1 MATISDVVK
10 RSGISKATVS
20 RVINNHPHVSKEKR
34 EKVLAAM
41 KELSYTPNPTARRM
55 RGQLNTTV
63 GLVVHRVVNPY
74 FSYLMDAI
82 ERKAAEHNIRVIFFQ
97 SKEDKQKEFEF
108 LDLLKQKQVD
118 GMILTTVAN
127 SVEDIRPYL
136 EYGPIVFCNEYL
148 RIDDV
153 PIVRISEEDA
163 AFTGVT
169 HLLEEGYRNIAYC
182 TGGLFADE
190 GKDRDRNTGFRKA
203 MEAKQLSINP
213 EWVFIDQHSIED
225 GRTVMKK
232 ITEMEN
238 KPDAIFTGS
247 DEVAAGMTIA
257 AREYGVKIPED
268 LAVLGFDDQPLCL
281 LTSPQLSTI
290 HQPIEEMGSLAAE
303 LIIKLFKGEKLEQLE
318 YELPIKLVKRES
330 T

>member
-20 RVINNHPHVSKEKR
+20 RVINNHPNVSKEKR

-63 GLVVHRVVNPY
+63 GLVVHGVVNPF
-74 FSYLMDAI
+74 FSYLMDAV

-97 SKEDKQKEFEF
+97 SKESKEKEMEF
-108 LDLLKQKQVD
+108 LDLLKQKQIDGIILAAVESSVD
-118 GMILTTVAN
+118 
-127 SVEDIRPYL
+127 DIRPYL

-148 RIDDV
+148 RMKDV

-163 AFTGVT
+163 AFTGIT
-169 HLLEEGYRNIAYC
+169 HLLEEGYKNIAYC

-203 MEAKQLSINP
+203 MEAKNLAINP
-213 EWVFIDQHSIED
+213 EWVFVDQHTMED
-225 GRTVMKK
+225 GRIVMKK
-232 ITEMEN
+232 ITEMNN

-257 AREYGVKIPED
+257 AREHGVKIPED

-290 HQPIEEMGSLAAE
+290 HQPIEEMGALAAE
-303 LIIKLFKGEKLEQLE
+303 LIIKLFKGEKLGQEE
-318 YELPIKLVKRES
+318 YELPVQLIKRSS